1 MTDAFHGQRLL
12 VRTGG
17 VVLATPLLAVL
28 VLVEVTDLVFAV
40 DSIPAI
46 FAVTDEAFL
55 VFTANAFALL
65 GLRALYFLL
74 ADLIHRFVHLKTGLA
89 LVMLWVGVKMLLK
102 IDLYAIPTV
111 VSLGVIAT
119 ILTSAV
125 VASLVATRGQ
135 ARRTP
140 PRRPSRRSA
149 SRPSRRWRASSRC
162 SPPVQGPAVS
172 RSTVTHERTG
182 GASPWPDAT
191 APPPPASHTSRVST
205 YRRKTASPWTAS
217 PSGRTPP
224 GEHALRPSRER
235 ELDGHARE
243 AEVAE
248 PRPSRVRAISAP
260 RPQCSGRSTRARS
273 GTPSSAW
280 KPPTPAS
287 TPSTSTAHGPYPSAR
302 HCASFSRPSGARPL
316 PRRSPRAA
324 CGARSA
330 VR

>member
-12 VRTGG
+12 VRTGV

-46 FAVTDEAFL
+46 FAVADEALL

-89 LVMLWVGVKMLLK
+89 LEMLWVGVKMLLK
-102 IDLYAIPTV
+102 IDLDAIPTV

-125 VASLVATRGQ
+125 VASLLATRGQ

-140 PRRPSRRSA
+140 PAPAEPPFRLATVEETARLEPLL
-149 SRPSRRWRASSRC
+149 P
-162 SPPVQGPAVS
+162 PPVQGPTVS

-182 GASPWPDAT
+182 GASPLARRDRAAT
-191 APPPPASHTSRVST
+191 AGFPHLTGQHVPPEDSVSVDCLAV
-205 YRRKTASPWTAS
+205 RDE
-217 PSGRTPP
+217 TPP
-224 GEHALRPSRER
+224 GEHVLRPSRER
-235 ELDGHARE
+235 ERDGHARE
-243 AEVAE
+243 TEVAE
-248 PRPSRVRAISAP
+248 PPPEQGPGDLGAAAPVLGTEHQREVGHAVLRLEASPPREHAVDEHRPGAVPVRLPARVLLLDPPSRRVLREGL
-260 RPQCSGRSTRARS
+260 R
-273 GTPSSAW
+273 
-280 KPPTPAS
+280 
-287 TPSTSTAHGPYPSAR
+287 
-302 HCASFSRPSGARPL
+302 GAR
-316 PRRSPRAA
+316 
-324 CGARSA
+324 CA